1 MDSLE
6 GICSE
11 FLKGRIL
18 SAEPFGDGHIN
29 DTYRVMTEDGDFV
42 CQHVRQAM
50 NVAVLEHNYGL
61 YSEACDKA
69 GWIYPAWLKTHAGKY
84 FYTDQNE
91 ERWRMYPLIRGDVQT
106 PPLARDVLFSC
117 GQGLAKM
124 HKILQTLAASPQA
137 VYPKLHD
144 LERYY
149 EIYENLLCGKDL
161 VEEQRDVLIEGKIR
175 EGIREFRKL
184 SLDRTK
190 VVHGDAKLAN
200 ILFQEGK
207 VKAFLDLDTVMQGS
221 LLEDVADCIRSG
233 CIVDGMLDE
242 AAASELVGGY
252 VSEASGLID
261 EEEIR
266 LLPQVFR
273 KICFELGLRYY
284 TDAIA
289 KEKVFKEKYPGY
301 LLEKARGYFFLK
313 GATSDFVR

>member
-11 FLKGRIL
+11 FLKGRFL

-69 GWIYPAWLKTHAGKY
+69 GWIYPAWLKTRAGKY
-84 FYTDQNE
+84 FYTDLKE

-149 EIYENLLCGKDL
+149 EIYENHLCGNDL
-161 VEEQRDVLIEGKIR
+161 VEEQRDAAIEEKIR
-175 EGIREFRKL
+175 EGIQKFRKL
-184 SLDRTK
+184 SLDRSK

-207 VKAFLDLDTVMQGS
+207 AKAFLDLDTVMLGS
-221 LLEDVADCIRSG
+221 LLEDVADCIRSC
-233 CIVDGMLDE
+233 CIVDGTLDE
-242 AAASELVGGY
+242 AAAGELVRGY
-252 VSEASGLID
+252 ASEATGLID
-261 EEEIR
+261 EEEMR

-284 TDAIA
+284 MDAIS
-289 KEKVFKEKYPGY
+289 KDKVFKEKYPGY
-301 LLEKARGYFFLK
+301 LLEKAKGYFSLK
-313 GATSDFVR
+313 GAAGDFGR

>member
-1 MDSLE
+1 MDSLK

-18 SAEPFGDGHIN
+18 SAEPLGDGHIN
-29 DTYRVMTEDGDFV
+29 DTYRVRTEDGDFV
-42 CQHVRQAM
+42 CQRVRKTM
-50 NVAVLEHNYGL
+50 NVTALEYNYVL

-69 GWIYPAWLKTHAGKY
+69 GWSYPAWLKTRAGKY
-84 FYTDQNE
+84 FYTDQKD
-91 ERWRMYPLIRGDVQT
+91 ERWRMYPLIRGDVQA

-117 GQGLAKM
+117 GQGLANM
-124 HKILQTLAASPQA
+124 HKILQTLAASPKA
-137 VYPKLHD
+137 VYPKLHN
-144 LERYY
+144 LEQYY
-149 EIYENLLCGKDL
+149 EIYENLLHSNDHL
-161 VEEQRDVLIEGKIR
+161 EEQRNAAIEGKIR

-200 ILFQEGK
+200 ILFQDGK

-221 LLEDVADCIRSG
+221 LLEDVADCIRSS
-233 CIVDGMLDE
+233 CIVDGTFDE
-242 AAASELVGGY
+242 VAASELVRGY
-252 VSEASGLID
+252 ASEASGLIN
-261 EEEIR
+261 EKELR

-284 TDAIA
+284 TDSIA

-301 LLEKARGYFFLK
+301 RLEKAKGYFFLK
-313 GATSDFVR
+313 GAISDFVG